1 MDSLGELVRRL
12 HASNA
17 RFVIIGG
24 LAAVKYGTS
33 YVTYDVDIC
42 VPQDAENFRTIA
54 GAIRDLNPQFRQRR
68 DLPFELTPE
77 RLNGLKNL
85 YLMTDLGPLDCL
97 SEVAAIGD
105 YDAVLQESELAKFPF
120 GECRILKIGAL
131 IRAKEAIGRP
141 QDHFVTTQL
150 RAIQERIEA
159 QKKQQN

>member
-1 MDSLGELVRRL
+1 MDSLGEILRRL
-12 HASNA
+12 HQSKVQ
-17 RFVIIGG
+17 FVIIGG
-24 LAAVKYGTS
+24 LAAVKHGTS

-42 VPQDAENFRTIA
+42 VPKDAGNFKLIA
-54 GAIRDLNPQFRQRR
+54 EAIRDLNPRFRQRR

-77 RLNGLKNL
+77 RLNGLNNL
-85 YLMTDLGPLDCL
+85 YLLTDLGPLDCL
-97 SEVAAIGD
+97 GDVAAIGD
-105 YDAVLQESELAKFPF
+105 FDAVVQESELAKFPF
-120 GECRILKIGAL
+120 GECRMLKIGAL